1 MTAALQRRARGG
13 LCAVTALVLA
23 ASLGGFAGLVRTPG
37 HGHSTSHAQSVR
49 THLAV
54 APTTQYLTRGALHLV
69 GFDIAGI
76 EHVESADRAVDATA
90 PAPHST
96 AEGIAQHAR
105 GGRGPPAGEL
115 A

>member
-1 MTAALQRRARGG
+1 MNAALQRRARSG

-37 HGHSTSHAQSVR
+37 HGPSAKPAQLVR
-49 THLAV
+49 THLAI
-54 APTTQYLTRGALHLV
+54 APASQHLTRGALHVV
-69 GFDIAGI
+69 GFDVLG
-76 EHVESADRAVDATA
+76 VERPEAPNRPVDAAA
-90 PAPHST
+90 PPSHST
-96 AEGIAQHAR
+96 ADGVARHAR

>member
-1 MTAALQRRARGG
+1 MNAALQRRARGG

-37 HGHSTSHAQSVR
+37 HGQAASPAHLVR

-54 APTTQYLTRGALHLV
+54 APTTQYLTRGALHLA
-69 GFDIAGI
+69 GFDVVG
-76 EHVESADRAVDATA
+76 VEQAETPARPVAAAA
-90 PAPHST
+90 PLSLST

>member
-1 MTAALQRRARGG
+1 MNAAFQRRARGG

-37 HGHSTSHAQSVR
+37 HGHTASPAQSVR

-54 APTTQYLTRGALHLV
+54 APATHYLTRGALHLA
-69 GFDIAGI
+69 GFDVLGVDQTEAT
-76 EHVESADRAVDATA
+76 DRVVDATA
-90 PAPHST
+90 PASHST